1 MTDSPDDDIEQRA
14 ATALLRACADLLAA
28 QRVAQ
33 PGNARAI
40 ADAVAAAP
48 ELRVEVTLMLGAPR
62 SAAVRLVALDGQGDE
77 TMLIRALGMT
87 PPARG
92 PLQ

>member
-1 MTDSPDDDIEQRA
+1 MTDQDDEQRA
-14 ATALLRACADLLAA
+14 ATALLRACGDLLAA
-28 QRVAQ
+28 QRQAQ
-33 PGNARAI
+33 PANFAAI
-40 ADAVAAAP
+40 ADAVAGAP
-48 ELRVEVTLMLGAPR
+48 EVKIEITLTVGGTR